1 MSFQRLLNFVGRN
14 IGDVTKSV
22 LPGTAM
28 TAGLGLMGSPQA
40 AAVYGLSDLALSV
53 PTTLAAR
60 GLGSK
65 ITKPVLGVKPEHIRS
80 GIETTA
86 NIGAQLG
93 STRVA
98 DEILY
103 GNQQVTSPLMLQEQ
117 QTMQRAAV
125 NDLQNQLVSPGTQ
138 FQMTGLPS
146 AEHFQQ
152 LLNQRNNSAQYLS
165 PEDQLLLQQARR
177 PIV

>member
-1 MSFQRLLNFVGRN
+1 VAFQRLLNFIGRN
-14 IGDVTKSV
+14 AGSAVKSV

-28 TAGLGLMGSPQA
+28 TAGFGLMESPQA
-40 AAVYGLSDLALSV
+40 AAVYGLSDLALSL

-60 GLGSK
+60 GLGAK
-65 ITKPVLGVKPEHIRS
+65 ITKPILGVKPEHLRT

-93 STRVA
+93 STVVA
-98 DEILY
+98 GKILY
-103 GNQQVTSPLMLQEQ
+103 GDQQATSPLMLQEQ

-125 NDLQNQLVSPGTQ
+125 NDLQQQLVSPGTQ

-146 AEHFQQ
+146 PEHFQS
-152 LLNQRNNSAQYLS
+152 LLNQRNNWAQYLS
-165 PEDQLLLQQARR
+165 PEDQLLLQQARG
-177 PIV
+177 PIA